1 MKLEEMSQ
9 TELESMNYDD
19 IAYMILKEENKK
31 MKINDLFKRI
41 CEILNLGQDVF
52 ESQIA
57 DFFEIMTTDKR
68 FTMLED
74 GYWDLRINHS
84 QQIVLDDEFEEDE
97 EEIEEELEEEFE
109 EEFEDELLFLGTEFE
124 IAEPSIFAF
133 IPGRV
138 ISFMAVPVMLG
149 AGLVFEAITVVDG
162 TGTSSTV

>member
-109 EEFEDELLFLGTEFE
+109 DEENEDIFYDENPDDDD
-124 IAEPSIFAF
+124 AEDDLKDL
-133 IPGRV
+133 V
-138 ISFMAVPVMLG
+138 ILDEE
-149 AGLVFEAITVVDG
+149 EANE
-162 TGTSSTV
+162 